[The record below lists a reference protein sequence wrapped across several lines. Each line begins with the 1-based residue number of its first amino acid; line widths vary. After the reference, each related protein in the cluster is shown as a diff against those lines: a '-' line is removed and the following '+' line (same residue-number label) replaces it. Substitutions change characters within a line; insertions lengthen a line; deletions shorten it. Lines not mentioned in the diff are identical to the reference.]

1 MTIGNAIGILETVD
15 EATRGETIMRDALK
29 IAAQSA
35 EERGWQARRDNRGK
49 DECPCYSP
57 TLRLAWLAGWNRAN
71 LSMF

>member
-1 MTIGNAIGILETVD
+1 
-15 EATRGETIMRDALK
+15 MRDALK